1 MNLNQ
6 SKAADLTAG
15 LVTKL
20 ADNTEV
26 DVAICPSVGFL
37 SGVAEQ
43 LASSNIS
50 LGAQNLYPADAG
62 AYTGELNAEM
72 LLDLG
77 CEYVILGH
85 SERRH
90 LPDLAE
96 SNGFINLKIR
106 SALTHR
112 LKPILCV
119 GELLEEREAGRTT
132 SVIEE
137 QLTNSLADVTSKD
150 MEIVTIAY
158 EPVWAIG
165 TGKVATPV
173 QAEEIH
179 GSIRVWLSNRFNDVV
194 ADATRIQYGGSVK
207 PENARELRGLNA
219 KRAKELNPSSLK
231 ALVGNRLSKP
241 NPSRVFFVKDS
252 ELQRRQ
258 DLPPPHFLRRSKR
271 SAASSQPLALR

>member
-6 SKAADLTAG
+6 SEATELTAG

-20 ADNTEV
+20 ANNTEV
-26 DVAICPSVGFL
+26 DVAICPSFGYL
-37 SGVAEQ
+37 SGIAKQ

-62 AYTGELNAEM
+62 AYTGELNAGM

-90 LPDLAE
+90 IPDLSE
-96 SNGFINLKIR
+96 SNTFINLKIK
-106 SALTHR
+106 SALAHG

-119 GELLEEREAGRTT
+119 GELLEEREAGRTS

-137 QLTNSLADVTSKD
+137 QLTNSLLDITSEE
-150 MEIVTIAY
+150 MTIVTIAY

-165 TGKVATPV
+165 TGKVATPE

-179 GSIRVWLSNRFNDVV
+179 ASIRSWLGTRFDDIV
-194 ADATRIQYGGSVK
+194 ANSTRIQYGGSVK
-207 PENARELRGLNA
+207 PENAGELLGQPNIDG
-219 KRAKELNPSSLK
+219 
-231 ALVGNRLSKP
+231 ALVGGAALSTESFIGIIE
-241 NPSRVFFVKDS
+241 N
-252 ELQRRQ
+252 
-258 DLPPPHFLRRSKR
+258 
-271 SAASSQPLALR
+271 A

>member
-1 MNLNQ
+1 MRKTFIAGNWKMNLNQ
-6 SKAADLTAG
+6 SEATELTAG

-20 ADNTEV
+20 ANNTEV
-26 DVAICPSVGFL
+26 DVAICPSFGYL
-37 SGVAEQ
+37 SGIAKQ

-62 AYTGELNAEM
+62 AYTGELNAGM

-90 LPDLAE
+90 IPDLSE
-96 SNGFINLKIR
+96 SNTFINLKIK
-106 SALTHR
+106 SALAHG

-119 GELLEEREAGRTT
+119 GELLEEREAGRTS

-137 QLTNSLADVTSKD
+137 QLTNSLLDITSEE
-150 MEIVTIAY
+150 MTIVTIAY

-165 TGKVATPV
+165 TGKVATPD

-179 GSIRVWLSNRFNDVV
+179 ASIRSWLGTRFDDIV
-194 ADATRIQYGGSVK
+194 ANSTRIQYGGSVK
-207 PENARELRGLNA
+207 PENAGELLGQPNIDG
-219 KRAKELNPSSLK
+219 
-231 ALVGNRLSKP
+231 ALVGGAALSTESFIGIIE
-241 NPSRVFFVKDS
+241 N
-252 ELQRRQ
+252 
-258 DLPPPHFLRRSKR
+258 
-271 SAASSQPLALR
+271 A